1 MRARTRLVSGGALL
15 SLALVV
21 TACSGGS
28 SGDGATDT
36 SGATGGSTT
45 GHRGGTLTM
54 LWSSAGS
61 SIDPATDYD
70 PNWFILRM
78 TNDGLVA
85 WKQVAGASGND
96 VVPDLATAIPKP
108 TDGGKTYTF
117 TLRKG
122 IAFSDG
128 TIVKPSDVA
137 ASLTREFKIPGPGVN
152 MYASLVGASACIA
165 TPASCDLSKGVV
177 ADDQAGTVTFHL
189 TQPDPDFLQKLALP
203 FSYVVPAGSPDKE
216 VGSTPL
222 PGTGPYMIT
231 DYSPNKSMTLER
243 NPHFKQWS
251 ADAQPD
257 GYPDTIEMKIGLS
270 DEDAVTEVEQG
281 TADWVYDAPPT
292 DRLGEIA
299 DKYPNQI
306 HIDATNIQYYMAL
319 NTRVAP
325 FDNVDVRRALNYA
338 TDRKALIGLFG
349 GERLATASCQILPP
363 GFPGYQAY
371 CPYTANPGTTWTA
384 PDLAK
389 AQQLV
394 DQSGTKGQK
403 VVVIATPDETTKSID
418 LYFVSLLKQLGY
430 DASLKTLNGSVEY
443 SYVQDSTNQSQMSY
457 TYWSPDYTAPSN
469 FLAISVGCDG
479 FHEASTASPNLSEF
493 CDPSIDAETK
503 QAEKTQLTDPSAA
516 DTLWTQVDHDVT
528 DAAPQITLFTGN
540 KLDFV
545 SSRLGNYQYNPSVT
559 GQFMIDQA
567 WVQ

>member
-1 MRARTRLVSGGALL
+1 
-15 SLALVV
+15 
-21 TACSGGS
+21 
-28 SGDGATDT
+28 
-36 SGATGGSTT
+36 
-45 GHRGGTLTM
+45 
-54 LWSSAGS
+54 
-61 SIDPATDYD
+61 
-70 PNWFILRM
+70 
-78 TNDGLVA
+78 
-85 WKQVAGASGND
+85 
-96 VVPDLATAIPKP
+96 
-108 TDGGKTYTF
+108 
-117 TLRKG
+117 
-122 IAFSDG
+122 
-128 TIVKPSDVA
+128 
-137 ASLTREFKIPGPGVN
+137 
-152 MYASLVGASACIA
+152 MYASVVGASACIA

-177 ADDQAGTVTFHL
+177 ADDKAGTVTFHL

-203 FSYVVPAGSPDKE
+203 FAYVVPAGSPDKE
-216 VGSTPL
+216 VGTTPL

-281 TADWVYDAPPT
+281 SADWVYDPPPA
-292 DRLGEIA
+292 DRLGEIS
-299 DKYPNQI
+299 DKFPNQI
-306 HIDATNIQYYMAL
+306 HINATNIQYFMAL

-349 GERLATASCQILPP
+349 GERLATPSCQILPP

-371 CPYTANPGTTWTA
+371 CPYTTNPGDTWTA
-384 PDLAK
+384 PDMAK

-394 DQSGTKGQK
+394 DQSGTKGQR
-403 VVVIATPDETTKSID
+403 VVVIATPDETSKSID

-443 SYVQDSTNQSQMSY
+443 SYVQDSRNQAQISY
-457 TYWSPDYTAPSN
+457 TYWSPDFTAPSN
-469 FLAISVGCDG
+469 FLAVSVGCDG

-493 CDPSIDAETK
+493 CDPTIEAKTK
-503 QAEKTQLTDPSAA
+503 QAESTQLTDPSAA
-516 DTLWTQVDHDVT
+516 DALWTAVDHDVT

-545 SSRLGNYQYNPSVT
+545 SERLGNYQYNPSVT